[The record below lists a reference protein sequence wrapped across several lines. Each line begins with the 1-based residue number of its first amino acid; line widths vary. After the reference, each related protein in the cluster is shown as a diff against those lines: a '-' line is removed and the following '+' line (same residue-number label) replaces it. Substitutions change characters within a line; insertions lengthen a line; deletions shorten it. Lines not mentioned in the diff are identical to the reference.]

1 MTELL
6 QRYIEQHSDPEGDY
20 LHRLWR
26 ATHLHTLHGRMVSGH
41 VEGRLL
47 KMLVTMIRPKHILEI
62 RPSRDIALSA
72 WPRDCVR

>member
-26 ATHLHTLHGRMVSGH
+26 AT
-41 VEGRLL
+41 
-47 KMLVTMIRPKHILEI
+47 
-62 RPSRDIALSA
+62 DA
-72 WPRDCVR
+72 W